1 MLHRESK
8 EPDILSKS
16 KHPRNK
22 RVAMF
27 GDIIKGK
34 NANILQIETT
44 DIIWKTSLKFLN
56 NNKNLSALNQTNLE
70 HLKPLELARRK
81 LLVHLSSELLSTL
94 KCCGLKLC

>member
-34 NANILQIETT
+34 ECKYITNRNNGHNMEDVSQIPQQQQKS
-44 DIIWKTSLKFLN
+44 ICIKPNKPRTSEATGTCQAEIACAPVL
-56 NNKNLSALNQTNLE
+56 
-70 HLKPLELARRK
+70 
-81 LLVHLSSELLSTL
+81 
-94 KCCGLKLC
+94 